1 MRIEEYTM
9 KKKIVFVLPKPLSY
23 RFGEY
28 QKISEQMDVEIVM
41 GDDNS
46 AEFGTMGDRYKQAFS
61 VQPSRVF
68 SLLGGSLFYQTGTL
82 RRFLSYRY
90 DYFFIQGNIRYLDFW
105 IILLINLLL
114 NRPLLVHGQGIYKKG
129 AAPSALSRAIYW
141 LLAAAPMKYVAYC
154 AFSKESLVNIGVKP
168 DKITVFKNTL
178 KVVSEARAV
187 VKRNEGEDLGILFV
201 GRVRHGSGL
210 EWLLSN
216 LNKASNTE
224 GLVFHIVGGGAQH
237 AELVKRFGSYNVRF
251 YGPIF
256 DEVEIAEIA
265 RKCSLGIYPG
275 NAGLSLLHYAA
286 LGLPPVFHDRLELHE
301 GPEFSFFTPELD
313 SFSFEHGNVDSLLSV
328 VHKLHRNQDLLFDAA
343 KNALNT
349 YQVLQRTGFA
359 EDLLDEL
366 L

>member
-1 MRIEEYTM
+1 M

-41 GDDNS
+41 GDDDS
-46 AEFGTMGDRYKQAFS
+46 AEFGALGDRYKQAFS

-68 SLLGGSLFYQTGTL
+68 SFFGGSLFYQTGTL

-105 IILLINLLL
+105 MILLINLLL

-129 AAPSALSRAIYW
+129 AVPSTLSRAIYW
-141 LLAAAPMKYVAYC
+141 LVAAAPMKYVAYC

-168 DKITVFKNTL
+168 DRITVFKNTL
-178 KVVSEARAV
+178 KVASAAHEV
-187 VKRNEGEDLGILFV
+187 VKRNEDEDLGILFV

-210 EWLLSN
+210 DWLLSN
-216 LNKASNTE
+216 LSEASNTE

-237 AELVKRFGSYNVRF
+237 AELVKHFGSDNVRF
-251 YGPIF
+251 YGPVF

-286 LGLPPVFHDRLELHE
+286 LGLPPLFHDRLELHE

-313 SFSFEHGNVDSLLSV
+313 SFTFEHGNFDSLFSV
-328 VHKLHRNQDLLFDAA
+328 VVKMSRNQDLLFHAA

-349 YQVLQRTGFA
+349 YQDLQRTGFA